1 LKGGPIPVFEWIAAY
16 SVNVKRCDDDHQRLF
31 ELIRELRSAILRGK
45 SAEVMDKIVE
55 ELEDYSVFHFT
66 AEEAL
71 LEAAN
76 YPLLEAHRT
85 EHRKFIDRLAK
96 FRREGIAGQPYE
108 VLNFMNRWLVH
119 HIKTIDKQYSDYLNA
134 TGVF

>member
-1 LKGGPIPVFEWIAAY
+1 MDPESAAAK
-16 SVNVKRCDDDHQRLF
+16 NVTHLRLDYTCHRDRQTV
-31 ELIRELRSAILRGK
+31 RELRSAILRGK

-55 ELEDYSVFHFT
+55 ELEDYSIFHFT

-71 LEAAN
+71 LETAN
-76 YPLLEAHRT
+76 YPALDDHRV
-85 EHRKFIDRLAK
+85 EHRKFIDRLAR
-96 FRREGIAGQPYE
+96 FRREGIISQPYE

-119 HIKTIDKQYSDYLNA
+119 HIKTTDKQYSDYLNA

>member
-1 LKGGPIPVFEWIAAY
+1 MPVFEWIPSY

-55 ELEDYSVFHFT
+55 ELENYTVFHFT

-76 YPLLEAHRT
+76 YPALEAHRT
-85 EHRKFIDRLAK
+85 EHGKFIDRLAR
-96 FRREGIAGQPYE
+96 FRHEGVAGQPYE
-108 VLNFMNRWLVH
+108 VLNFMNRWLVN
-119 HIKTIDKQYSDYLNA
+119 HIKRTDKQYSAYLNA
-134 TGVF
+134 HGVR